1 MKAKIYHNPRCSKSR
16 ATLALL
22 AAHDVDLDIV
32 EYLKTPPDLNEIKE
46 LLRLLSIEPKAL
58 IRTGEA
64 AFKESGLSLES
75 APDEL
80 IALML
85 REPIVIERPIVVV
98 GDAARIGRPP
108 ERVLELIA

>member
-32 EYLKTPPDLNEIKE
+32 EYLNNPPDISEIKE
-46 LLRLLSIEPKAL
+46 LLRLLNMEPRTL
-58 IRTGEA
+58 IRAGEA
-64 AFKESGLSLES
+64 AFKESGLSLDS

-80 IALML
+80 IALMG
-85 REPIVIERPIVVV
+85 REPIVIERPIVVI